1 MKIEGIQSDIARIQR
16 IQGAIQEGVRGERIF
31 AEEVRYSHG
40 KGVSQSVE
48 SEGLPPLIMHHQL
61 KSISDVLTSEEL
73 SMLQKMFPSSSS
85 LKGLEAY
92 RSHAFKA
99 PGASIAFDV

>member
-1 MKIEGIQSDIARIQR
+1 MTIEGIQSDIARIQR
-16 IQGAIQEGVRGERIF
+16 IQGAIQGEIRGGRTF
-31 AEEVRYSHG
+31 AEEVRSSHG
-40 KGVSQSVE
+40 KGVSKSTE
-48 SEGLPPLIMHHQL
+48 SEGLPPLIMHHQI

-73 SMLQKMFPSSSS
+73 SMLHKMFPSSSS

-92 RSHAFKA
+92 RTHAFRA